1 MIFGIQLQ
9 CNPIALE
16 NANKKANHEWY
27 VVQAHNAEYSCYV
40 TYNLISCIYIR
51 TTRQL
56 NEMLQEG
63 MLSVVFL
70 VSSLHIVIA
79 GRVNQR
85 LPWDVKVFLKVNIDE

>member
-16 NANKKANHEWY
+16 NANKKANPEWC

-63 MLSVVFL
+63 MLS
-70 VSSLHIVIA
+70 SSLHIVIA